1 MGQAEVMLSAKE
13 VDRLAAIN
21 RVLEGRSTQAL
32 AARPLGLS
40 VRQAQRPCRAVR
52 PSAVFDAICDIK
64 PRLFGL
70 GRVANPRDTARYR
83 CGLRLAQTKNPSVLF
98 VASSIK
104 HYTRSA
110 AAQALQRQAARMRHG
125 NTFMR
130 LPSPVFER
138 NQKPC

>member
-13 VDRLAAIN
+13 VGRLVAIN

-32 AARPLGLS
+32 AAR
-40 VRQAQRPCRAVR
+40 AVR
-52 PSAVFDAICDIK
+52 PE
-64 PRLFGL
+64 
-70 GRVANPRDTARYR
+70 
-83 CGLRLAQTKNPSVLF
+83 
-98 VASSIK
+98 
-104 HYTRSA
+104 SA